1 MGGKNIGAFPLAE
14 LSHPKMPCFQ
24 EYFSKF
30 WMLLNSFSL
39 VEAVEYW
46 KFEYCSVVWGPNF
59 PSKLSNKLERSQKIA
74 LSIIFRK
81 KVDRN
86 NYDDVLNMC

>member
-39 VEAVEYW
+39 VEAVEY
-46 KFEYCSVVWGPNF
+46 
-59 PSKLSNKLERSQKIA
+59 
-74 LSIIFRK
+74 
-81 KVDRN
+81 
-86 NYDDVLNMC
+86 